1 LAETRRLPL
10 RLQASPLGL
19 FAGYLLLF
27 VAIRMW
33 GPTPVAMELLLFAL
47 PIAAILVA
55 WSVLQSRPLRQW
67 DQSFADAGIVRA
79 TSLGLSGSVP
89 TPIGGRRGAASRMAS
104 SIGLLCL
111 SGGIVLIPREATAP
125 DALVVAFSVWSMLA
139 AAVIAFGL
147 PRITP
152 QGS

>member
-27 VAIRMW
+27 VATRTW
-33 GPTPVAMELLLFAL
+33 GPTSVAMEVLLFAF

-67 DQSFADAGIVRA
+67 DQAWADTGMVRA

-89 TPIGGRRGAASRMAS
+89 TPIGGRRSAASQMAS
-104 SIGLLCL
+104 TIGVLCL
-111 SGGIVLIPREATAP
+111 LGGVVLIPR
-125 DALVVAFSVWSMLA
+125 DAAVPGALAVAFSAWSMLA
-139 AAVIAFGL
+139 AAFIAFGL

-152 QGS
+152 QG